1 MGHSECFIA
10 FQPLFCFSARAL
22 LWLAARRFSFD
33 ECTPELPLYSSLSLL
48 QNYVTVGVSN
58 YEAVAAAGTL
68 SVEHTSV
75 AEILASVAR

>member
-1 MGHSECFIA
+1 MPDR
-10 FQPLFCFSARAL
+10 PLFVVGCFV
-22 LWLAARRFSFD
+22 
-33 ECTPELPLYSSLSLL
+33 

-75 AEILASVAR
+75 AEILALVAR